1 MGKHFGQ
8 AIIGQVLEMKKQGYL
23 HREIAEQLG
32 YDVKQIKKL
41 IERYNK
47 RQREGIKIPKHKGRP
62 RVHPLSMQHELEM
75 RIKELEREV
84 ELYRSFL
91 QAAGRM

>member
-1 MGKHFGQ
+1 MANRFGKT
-8 AIIGQVLEMKKQGYL
+8 IIEKVLEMKAEGIT

-32 YDVKQIKKL
+32 YQYKQIKKL

-47 RQREGIKIPKHKGRP
+47 KQRENTKIPKRIGRP
-62 RVHPLSMQHELEM
+62 RSRPLTGQEDLEK

-84 ELYRSFL
+84 DLYRSFL